1 MIIIINLLSVFQIM
15 LWNRPFWKFKDTFSD
30 SQNNSKKFKLF
41 ENWHFFS
48 CFFANLIGINWN
60 RVKIGTFLLF
70 QQWNIHN
77 KHPINCYKFFQW
89 LFFKFFNC
97 ICKTAVCGPF
107 WTISAPTWERG
118 AAEKKGSKYIFF
130 IPINESPIIGE
141 TKTIVK

>member
-1 MIIIINLLSVFQIM
+1 MF
-15 LWNRPFWKFKDTFSD
+15 FKSCYETG
-30 SQNNSKKFKLF
+30 LF
-41 ENWHFFS
+41 ENSRTGLVTHKITAKHLNSLKIDIFLVFFV
-48 CFFANLIGINWN
+48 ANLIGINWN

-107 WTISAPTWERG
+107 WTKMDHKTQSFTKITP
-118 AAEKKGSKYIFF
+118 SKWHFF
-130 IPINESPIIGE
+130 YFFANLIDINEI
-141 TKTIVK
+141 KV